1 MTEMPAVVPHACL
14 QCNLSDA
21 DQFSFRHSG
30 AKQIKLADKIS
41 NIFHLFRF
49 FPDETKWKHTNQCAK
64 DRPSSVPPLPSIG
77 KLPHV

>member
-1 MTEMPAVVPHACL
+1 MTEMPAVVP

-41 NIFHLFRF
+41 NIFHLFV
-49 FPDETKWKHTNQCAK
+49 TTAQTTNDALFSQN
-64 DRPSSVPPLPSIG
+64 I
-77 KLPHV
+77 

>member
-41 NIFHLFRF
+41 NIFHQFV
-49 FPDETKWKHTNQCAK
+49 TTAQTTNDAI
-64 DRPSSVPPLPSIG
+64 DP
-77 KLPHV
+77 

>member
-1 MTEMPAVVPHACL
+1 MTEMPAVVP

-41 NIFHLFRF
+41 NIFHLFCYNRA
-49 FPDETKWKHTNQCAK
+49 DHQR
-64 DRPSSVPPLPSIG
+64 RPVQPEHLIFRR
-77 KLPHV
+77 